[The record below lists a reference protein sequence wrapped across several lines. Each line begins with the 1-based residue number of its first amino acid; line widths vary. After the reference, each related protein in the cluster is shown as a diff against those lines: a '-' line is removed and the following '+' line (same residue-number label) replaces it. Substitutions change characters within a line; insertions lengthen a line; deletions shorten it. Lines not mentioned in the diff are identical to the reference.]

1 MAHAMSL
8 SELEQNVYE
17 NLGDLDD
24 IDWRTYES
32 ASELKLRAWINRAY
46 QHILM
51 WKYPTGEHIRFPILE
66 SVFFLQTVVKTG
78 SVLSATTT
86 TASLDSGVNANNGQ
100 YTDWL
105 IEITSGTGSGQR
117 AFVIAFNGSTRTV
130 TIEQPWSVAP
140 DSTSVYSMY
149 KRFYSFVPATDPTA
163 SENIP
168 IDPTITI
175 RAISKVSDLI
185 MPWDLKPS
193 SRDENFTLFMK
204 TPSIPMSYFRRANT
218 LFFDMPVN
226 TVRTYRIEAMTMP
239 NDMVLTTDY
248 PFLPS
253 QFHECIVLYAT
264 LIGLRRQQEW
274 QGYYATEKALEDQMG
289 RLKQDVELGYERE
302 DAHVEVL

>member
-1 MAHAMSL
+1 MAHAMAL
-8 SELEQNVYE
+8 AELEQNVYE

-24 IDWRTYES
+24 LDWRVWGS
-32 ASELKLRAWINRAY
+32 ASEIKLRAFINRAY
-46 QHILM
+46 QRILL

-66 SVFFLQTVVKTG
+66 SLFFLQTVVKTG
-78 SVLSATTT
+78 SVLSATAT
-86 TASLDSGVNANNGQ
+86 TASLDSGVNANNNQ
-100 YTDWL
+100 YNDW
-105 IEITSGTGSGQR
+105 IVEIISGTGAGQR
-117 AFVIAFNGSTRTV
+117 GFVIAFNGASRTV
-130 TIEQPWSVAP
+130 TIEQPWSVTP
-140 DSTSVYSMY
+140 DSTSTYSMY
-149 KRFYSFVPATDPTA
+149 KRFYSFVPASDPTA

-175 RAISKVSDLI
+175 RAISKVSDLM

-204 TPSIPMSYFRRANT
+204 TPSIPMSYFRRGNV

-239 NDMVLTTDY
+239 NDLMNAADI
-248 PFLPS
+248 PMMPS
-253 QFHECIVLYAT
+253 QFHECVVLYAT

-274 QGYYATEKALEDQMG
+274 QGFYATQKALEDLMMT
-289 RLKQDVELGYERE
+289 LKTDLEMEFERS